1 MGCMRK
7 EAATATDSAEK
18 EGMEEEEVLQPGKT
32 SACALIVEF

>member
-18 EGMEEEEVLQPGKT
+18 EEEEEEVLQPGKT